1 MPAKTIAIAGFQ
13 HETNTFCPFPTSLAD
28 FECQDG
34 WPALTRGAAIPGVFA
49 GLNISIGGFVEAAAA
64 KPWDLVPIVWASAEP
79 AAHVSREAFETI
91 CDMICEDLR
100 GIEAVDGVYLDL
112 HGAMVAEDFDDGEA
126 EILRRVRAI
135 VGEDV
140 PVVCSL
146 DFHANISRA
155 LVDRASALAIYR
167 HYPHTD
173 MAETGARAAD
183 LLETI
188 LAAGKPLKKAFRQI
202 PYLVPLSSQG
212 TTRPPFDGLYA
223 GFELLETGDVT
234 SVDAAAGF
242 TSADIRDC
250 GPSVLAY
257 GTSQAAVDDAVSE
270 LYERFIRIEP
280 LILDD
285 LLLPGE
291 AVAKA
296 SDLLRTSSIPVVL
309 ADVQDNPGAGGT
321 CDTTGIL
328 DELIR
333 QDCAAAIVGLVC
345 DAAAVGA
352 ARSAGLGGRLH
363 LALGNA
369 YAGPETERVAH
380 AYEVEHLGAEPVRC
394 TGTIYGG
401 SDVELGP
408 MALLRCTETAHPIR
422 VVLTSR
428 RFQCLDRAF
437 FLHVGHDLAQP
448 QIVVVKSTMHFLADF
463 EPIAQEVL
471 FVEAPGAN
479 PCRLENVDYRNLR
492 PGLRRGPFARGK
504 SLSA

>member
-1 MPAKTIAIAGFQ
+1 MPTKTIAIAGFQ
-13 HETNTFCPFPTSLAD
+13 HETNTFCPFPTTLAD

-34 WPALTRGAAIPGVFA
+34 WPALTRGAAIPGAFA
-49 GLNISIGGFVEAAAA
+49 GLNISISGFLEAAVE

-79 AAHVSREAFETI
+79 ASRVSREAFETI
-91 CDMICEDLR
+91 CDMICAGLR
-100 GIEAVDGVYLDL
+100 DIDALDGVYLDL

-126 EILRRVRAI
+126 EIVRRVRAF

-140 PVVCSL
+140 PIVCSL
-146 DFHANISRA
+146 DFHANISQA
-155 LVDRASALAIYR
+155 LVDRASALTIYR

-183 LLETI
+183 LLETV
-188 LAAGKPLKKAFRQI
+188 LAAGEPLKKAFRQI

-212 TTRPPFDGLYA
+212 TTRPPFDELYA
-223 GFELLETGDVT
+223 GFEQLERSGVT

-242 TSADIRDC
+242 TSADIWDC

-257 GTSQAAVDDAVSE
+257 GTSQVAVDEAASE
-270 LYERFIRIEP
+270 LFDRFVRAEP
-280 LILDD
+280 LIPDE

-291 AVAKA
+291 AVAVA
-296 SDLLRTSSIPVVL
+296 SGLLRASSTPVVL

-321 CDTTGIL
+321 CDTTAIL

-333 QDCAAAIVGLVC
+333 QDCASAIVGLVC
-345 DAAAVGA
+345 DPAAVAAAGN
-352 ARSAGLGGRLH
+352 AGLGG
-363 LALGNA
+363 ALRRAVGNA
-369 YAGPETERVAH
+369 YAGPEIERVPH
-380 AYEVEHLGAEPVRC
+380 TYEVEFLGAGSVRC
-394 TGTIYGG
+394 TGAIYGG

-437 FLHVGHDLAQP
+437 FLHVGHDLTRAQ
-448 QIVVVKSTMHFLADF
+448 IIVVKSTMHFLADF
-463 EPIAQEVL
+463 EPIAQQVL

-479 PCRLENVDYRNLR
+479 PCRLENVDYKNLR
-492 PGLRRGPFARGK
+492 PGLRRGPFARRE
-504 SLSA
+504 SIST